1 MAEHMTVEEIKKH
14 VRVYVM
20 VFAALAV
27 LTVLTVAVSYLDMPI
42 IWALIVALIIAC
54 VKGGLVAGYFM
65 HLVSEKKVIAWV
77 LIITVVFLICMFI
90 LFVSALSDQEE
101 VSMLYDA
108 IGRLYVA

>member
-27 LTVLTVAVSYLDMPI
+27 LTVVTVAVSYLDMSI
-42 IWALIVALIIAC
+42 TWALIVALIIAS

-65 HLVSEKKVIAWV
+65 HLISEKKVIAWV
-77 LIITVVFLICMFI
+77 LIVTVVFLVCMFI
-90 LFVSALSDQEE
+90 LFISALSDQEE
-101 VSMLYDA
+101 VSMLYDLV
-108 IGRLYVA
+108 GRYVA

>member
-27 LTVLTVAVSYLDMPI
+27 LTVVTVAVSYLDISILP
-42 IWALIVALIIAC
+42 ALIVALIIAC

-65 HLVSEKKVIAWV
+65 HLISEKKVIAWV
-77 LIITVVFLICMFI
+77 LIVTVVFLICMFI
-90 LFVSALSDQEE
+90 LFVSALHDQEM
-101 VSMLYDA
+101 SMLYDG
-108 IGRLYVA
+108 IGRLHVA